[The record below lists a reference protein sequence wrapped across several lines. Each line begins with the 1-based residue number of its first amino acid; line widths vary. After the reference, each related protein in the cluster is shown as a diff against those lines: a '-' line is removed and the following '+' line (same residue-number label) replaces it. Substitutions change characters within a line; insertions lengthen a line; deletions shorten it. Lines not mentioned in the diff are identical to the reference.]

1 MFNLTFSF
9 QQWSIFPS
17 INSRHNLID
26 FSKWDELNIAIGCCD
41 VLLTFCDILCSVYVT
56 CHVSE
61 PDMKHDNIAPM
72 WPNLP
77 GPNQSALLQ
86 PHDQS
91 EASHFFAHV
100 EVSGNLQ
107 NIGSGK
113 ILRMFPFSVT
123 ARFPL
128 VRYWQCCHLIGLKWF
143 PPSYQHLICTSDL
156 ADKLQIN
163 LAITKIYGTIQPSRI
178 CYKATLYVE

>member
-1 MFNLTFSF
+1 M
-9 QQWSIFPS
+9 
-17 INSRHNLID
+17 D
-26 FSKWDELNIAIGCCD
+26 FSKCDKLNIGCCD
-41 VLLTFCDILCSVYVT
+41 VLVTFCDILYGVCVT
-56 CHVSE
+56 CHASE

-72 WPNLP
+72 WPTL

-91 EASHFFAHV
+91 ESSYFFAHV

-128 VRYWQCCHLIGLKWF
+128 VRY
-143 PPSYQHLICTSDL
+143 S
-156 ADKLQIN
+156 
-163 LAITKIYGTIQPSRI
+163 
-178 CYKATLYVE
+178 

>member
-1 MFNLTFSF
+1 MFNVQSDIFISEYL
-9 QQWSIFPS
+9 WSIFSS
-17 INSRHNLID
+17 INSRHNLMD
-26 FSKWDELNIAIGCCD
+26 FSKCDKLNIGCCD
-41 VLLTFCDILCSVYVT
+41 VLVTFCDILYGVCVT

-72 WPNLP
+72 WPTLP

-91 EASHFFAHV
+91 ESSHFFAHV

-113 ILRMFPFSVT
+113 ILRMFPFSVR
-123 ARFPL
+123 AGFPL
-128 VRYWQCCHLIGLKWF
+128 GRDSLHCHPIGRKWF
-143 PPSYQHLICTSDL
+143 ALSYQHLIWTSDL
-156 ADKLQIN
+156 AW
-163 LAITKIYGTIQPSRI
+163 
-178 CYKATLYVE
+178 